1 VGIVAR
7 FASGPCPPL
16 PCPPM
21 GILTWLKKRAA
32 TWGSTDMARHE
43 LAIERARVRT
53 GAAKGRFTFLPYL
66 DSLTGETQAHRNAYP
81 QMLREPS
88 VKAGILEKVL
98 SIAALDVATN
108 TTGDGPN
115 DQEAAEFGLHLIG
128 RIRATD
134 WDVSGLP
141 AFCETV
147 VLPGLIT
154 GYSISE
160 KTWHIEERGRWKG
173 RLLLRLKSRMPGQ
186 QVDLEVDEHN
196 NITAVIGRGASSGQR
211 FEPHQFVI
219 WRHLPL
225 WDSPAGT
232 SDLRAAYRAYFCID
246 TATKLRMI
254 FLSKF
259 AAGPMLKGT
268 YADSGQRGEL
278 EDAMESAAANT
289 WISIPDGVQVEMV
302 DLAMKG
308 TSDFKSAVDDFQQE
322 VLLGIS
328 GATLQALQGDVAN
341 ARGNS
346 SVHKATADLRKW
358 YISACVTS
366 LLNTQVLT
374 DATDLN
380 FPAGTAVP
388 EVSLGGVDDAEMAQS
403 MTVDAG
409 LSAMGVELS
418 KEDLRKRYGRP
429 EPTDE
434 ADTARPAGAGLG
446 LGLPGAAPVAASPA
460 PSVQQLSEP
469 AALDMDGLAAAFF
482 RAKAQF
488 SEGDPDSPFVSE
500 FCGGKGGKPGPCAGP
515 EKPAAPRKPAAA
527 TKAEHRASKK
537 IADQKIKDAPVPTK
551 DQVVKARAELE
562 AAKRGEIRAGGESR
576 GGSAASRRQQRQ
588 NLFKEFGGE
597 EKGYVVCPWTG
608 IKMHW
613 TDDPAINKDGLVK
626 FERGKIF
633 VKRQGGGYQLPN
645 LIPESFAANRSRND
659 KLMRMENSR

>member
-1 VGIVAR
+1 
-7 FASGPCPPL
+7 
-16 PCPPM
+16 
-21 GILTWLKKRAA
+21 
-32 TWGSTDMARHE
+32 
-43 LAIERARVRT
+43 VRT
-53 GAAKGRFTFLPYL
+53 GAAKGRFNFLPYL

-115 DQEAAEFGLHLIG
+115 DEAAADFAGHLIG
-128 RIRATD
+128 QIRATD
-134 WDVSGLP
+134 WDVAGLP

-147 VLPGLIT
+147 ILPGLIM

-160 KTWHIEERGRWKG
+160 KTWHVEERGRWKG

-388 EVSLGGVDDAEMAQS
+388 EVSLGGVDDGDMALS

-409 LSAMGVELS
+409 LSTMGVELS

-434 ADTARPAGAGLG
+434 ADTAVPAGAGLG
-446 LGLPGAAPVAASPA
+446 LGLGLGLPGAAQAGPSKLWPWPATTCAARSA
-460 PSVQQLSEP
+460 GSRRLRRYRRSIT
-469 AALDMDGLAAAFF
+469 AWSS
-482 RAKAQF
+482 RAKRR
-488 SEGDPDSPFVSE
+488 SPTS
-500 FCGGKGGKPGPCAGP
+500 CCCSGSP
-515 EKPAAPRKPAAA
+515 
-527 TKAEHRASKK
+527 HRRHRSC
-537 IADQKIKDAPVPTK
+537 
-551 DQVVKARAELE
+551 
-562 AAKRGEIRAGGESR
+562 
-576 GGSAASRRQQRQ
+576 SRRPPRTLRLLRSHRKTAHHQLPCRPCSSSVS
-588 NLFKEFGGE
+588 L
-597 EKGYVVCPWTG
+597 PRS
-608 IKMHW
+608 IW
-613 TDDPAINKDGLVK
+613 TDWQPRFSGRRPSSRKAIQTAL
-626 FERGKIF
+626 
-633 VKRQGGGYQLPN
+633 
-645 LIPESFAANRSRND
+645 S
-659 KLMRMENSR
+659 